1 MDKKIDKILQD
12 AQKDFNIEID
22 NSYIK
27 NIESSLSVKDLK
39 MIKLVAI
46 YTTARKH
53 ENPLQRLEILYKDN
67 SALDWLND
75 RDGDF
80 YKLYSYY
87 KQKLNIML
95 NENSNAFTLKA
106 NDHKID
112 NRHPLYKQILFKK
125 LYHLSL
131 LNNKHLENKL
141 KHIENDNFKLHYGYI
156 NESIDWFK
164 ILSNNLD
171 DDENKK
177 FTRVELPSIQQ
188 ILPKLSD
195 VTLNYNL
202 DVNKLKLMK
211 SNIDKEKEIEK
222 YFKTDMMAM
231 VKKRKLD
238 SHKVNT
244 NTTKKQK
251 KSKSKR
257 VVMDSNVTRA

>member
-12 AQKDFNIEID
+12 AEKDFNIEID

-27 NIESSLSVKDLK
+27 NIASSLSVKELK

-46 YTTARKH
+46 YTTARKN
-53 ENPLQRLEILYKDN
+53 ETPLKRLAILYKY
-67 SALDWLND
+67 SSILDWLND
-75 RDGDF
+75 KDGDF
-80 YKLYSYY
+80 YKLYVYY
-87 KQKLNIML
+87 KKKINIIL
-95 NENSNAFTLKA
+95 NENNKVFTLKS

-112 NRHPLYKQILFKK
+112 SRHPLYKQVLFKK

-131 LNNKHLENKL
+131 LNNKHLEDKL
-141 KHIENDNFKLHYGYI
+141 KRIENDNFKLHYRYI

-164 ILSNNLD
+164 ILSNNAD
-171 DDENKK
+171 DDENNKI
-177 FTRVELPSIQQ
+177 TRIQLPSIQQ

-202 DVNKLKLMK
+202 DINKIKLMK

-231 VKKRKLD
+231 VKKRKVD
-238 SHKVNT
+238 NHKINT

-251 KSKSKR
+251 KTKSKR
-257 VVMDSNVTRA
+257 VIMDSNITRA